1 MYKELIR
8 TDRCLIKY
16 MDMVKLYDKDFTIL
30 DRYRG
35 YLEIIREYKLRD
47 REAFILL
54 HKLFKDEELELF
66 KDNENDYII
75 DVLRKNVMRR
85 YLDGETVIDLPVD
98 ELFDYTRGF

>member
-16 MDMVKLYDKDFTIL
+16 MDIVKLYDRDFTIL

-35 YLEIIREYKLRD
+35 YLKIIREYNIRD
-47 REAFILL
+47 REAFLLL
-54 HKLFKDEELELF
+54 HKIFKDEELELF
-66 KDNENDYII
+66 KDNENYYII
-75 DVLRKNVMRR
+75 DALRKNVIRR
-85 YLDGETVIDLPVD
+85 YLDGESFIDLPVD